1 MTYRATRL
9 ALGRREEGSMTAES
23 VAQDYLDNGHPRR
36 WVILAVMCLSLILV
50 VAAVSSLNL
59 AIPEIRNAL
68 DASGTELLWI
78 VDSYALIFAGML
90 LFAGALGDRFGRRE
104 ALVVGLVIVIVTSIG
119 ASLADTSIQLIVWR
133 GIMGVGAALIMPAT
147 LSIITV
153 VFKREER
160 SRAIAIWTAFAGAGG
175 ALGLLAGGV
184 LLENFEWGSVF
195 FVNVPIA
202 AVALIAV
209 VALVPTSRDTQHRAL
224 DMTGAVLSIA
234 GLFVLL
240 FGIIEGPERGWTDPL
255 TLVSFVFA
263 GILIGGFIIWELR
276 TPYPMLDP
284 RFFKIRK
291 FSMGSLSITL
301 IFLTMFGFFFLIV
314 QFFQFAQGLTP
325 LQAAI
330 RTLPMT
336 GVFFVM
342 APISVT
348 LAKKF
353 GARVTIP
360 AGLVLAAAGFALFG
374 IVDAESSY
382 GIVVIPILVMG
393 AGMAT
398 LMPPASEGIVSS
410 LPSDKAGV
418 GSAVNDTTREVGGA
432 IGIAIMG
439 SLLAIG
445 YRNNLGD
452 ATAGLS
458 GEDAHLAEDS
468 IGFALSVASRLPEA
482 EGSSLISAATSAFTD
497 GMSMSFFFAAGL
509 VLVTAVVVAKFYPGK
524 DEVEGSAPEP
534 VAEKAPEPEPQPTVA
549 GGGE

>member
-1 MTYRATRL
+1 MTTA
-9 ALGRREEGSMTAES
+9 TAEAGGYS
-23 VAQDYLDNGHPRR
+23 DQGHPRR
-36 WVILAVMCLSLILV
+36 WGILVVMCLSLILV

-59 AIPEIRNAL
+59 AIPEIRDAL
-68 DASGTELLWI
+68 EASGTELLWI
-78 VDSYALIFAGML
+78 VDSYALIFAGLL
-90 LFAGALGDRFGRRE
+90 LFAGAIGDRFGRRE
-104 ALVVGLVIVIVTSIG
+104 ALIAGLAIVIVTSIG
-119 ASLADTSIQLIVWR
+119 ASFAESSVQLIIWR

-153 VFKREER
+153 VFSREER

-184 LLENFEWGSVF
+184 LLESFFWGSVF

-202 AVALIAV
+202 AVALVAVIAF
-209 VALVPTSRDTQHRAL
+209 VPTSRDSQQRAL

-234 GLFVLL
+234 GLFALL
-240 FGIIEGPERGWTDPL
+240 FAIIEGPERGWTDPL
-255 TLVSFVFA
+255 TLLGFVFG
-263 GILIGGFIIWELR
+263 GILIAGFVIWELR

-284 RFFKIRK
+284 RFFKIRR
-291 FSMGSLSITL
+291 FSMGSVSITL

-314 QFFQFAQGLTP
+314 QFFQFAQGLSP

-348 LAKKF
+348 LARKF
-353 GARVTIP
+353 GPRVTIP
-360 AGLVLAAAGFALFG
+360 GGLVLAAVGFALFG
-374 IVDAESSY
+374 IVDADSSY

-445 YRNNLGD
+445 YRNSLGD

-458 GEDAHLAEDS
+458 PEDAHLAEDS
-468 IGFALSVASRLPEA
+468 IGFALAVAARQPEGQA
-482 EGSSLISAATSAFTD
+482 EGLIAAATTAFTD
-497 GMSMSFFFAAGL
+497 GMSTAFFFAAGL
-509 VLVTAVVVAKFYPGK
+509 VLVTAVVVAWFYPGK
-524 DEVEGSAPEP
+524 KEVEAEIAAVQAADPE
-534 VAEKAPEPEPQPTVA
+534 VAVEPEPEPA
-549 GGGE
+549 GTA